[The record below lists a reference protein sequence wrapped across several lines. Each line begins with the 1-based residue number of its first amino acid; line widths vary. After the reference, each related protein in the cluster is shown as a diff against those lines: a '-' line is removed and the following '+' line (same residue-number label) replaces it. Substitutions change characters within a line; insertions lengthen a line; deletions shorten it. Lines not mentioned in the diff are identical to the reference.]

1 MPLGNAPE
9 NKPPLNAPKKCPSQ
23 KAPRK
28 KPLTK
33 MPRYKAPPN
42 MQLDYPLYS
51 HDGQKKVSPLVG
63 LTKAVRRI
71 ARVLLSAFSLALLP
85 ASQTWA
91 SAYAWGRGL
100 TNPGLRWD

>member
-1 MPLGNAPE
+1 MPPRNAPR
-9 NKPPLNAPKKCPSQ
+9 KQPLAKSPSQ
-23 KAPRK
+23 KCPG
-28 KPLTK
+28 TK
-33 MPRYKAPPN
+33 LPPN
-42 MQLDYPLYS
+42 MQIDYPLYS

-100 TNPGLRWD
+100 KIPA